1 MKRLLLAAVVLAI
14 AGLAIFWFL
23 TEPSPAIARQDF
35 AALDQVGDA
44 TRGKII
50 FDAGGCASCHAVP
63 KDPKDSKEP
72 DHLKLGGGL
81 GLPSP
86 FGTFYVPN
94 ISPDPK
100 DGIGAWSAGDLAN
113 AMLSGVSPKGEHY
126 FPAFPYTTY
135 AHAKVGDIADL
146 MAYLKTLPPVA
157 GKAPPHDVPFPFSVR
172 RALGLWKLLFLD
184 RSPIM
189 PDVAHDAAWNRGH
202 YLIEALGHCA
212 ECHSPRYIIG
222 GIIASQ
228 RFAGGPNPE
237 GKGWVPNITQDATGL
252 AKWSARDIVEVLNT
266 GFTPEYDA
274 VGGSMVAV
282 VRNTSQLPEA
292 DRAAMADYIKSLP
305 ARVGPARPPKA
316 AK

>member
-1 MKRLLLAAVVLAI
+1 MKRLLVAAVVLAI

-35 AALDQVGDA
+35 AALDQAGDA
-44 TRGKII
+44 ARGKII
-50 FDAGGCASCHAVP
+50 FNAGGCASCHAIP
-63 KDPKDSKEP
+63 KDP

-184 RSPIM
+184 RSPVL
-189 PDVAHDAAWNRGH
+189 PDAAHDAAWNRGH
-202 YLIEALGHCA
+202 YLVEAFGHCA

-274 VGGSMVAV
+274 VGGSMAAV

-292 DRAAMADYIKSLP
+292 DRAAMADYVKSLP
-305 ARVGPARPPKA
+305 AGVGPPRPPKA